1 MKKLIAPLIG
11 VLLLAGCGG
20 GISSP
25 NQNKFISGSGA
36 AVYIKASDRKIAPNI
51 VGTTITG
58 ETFSSPKNQIIVLNV
73 WASWCSPCRAEAP
86 TLEAL
91 SQKFPKVQFVGVL
104 TRDNVTAARS
114 FIERFKLTYPTITD
128 DSVLAS
134 FRGSL
139 PPNAIPTTLVIDS
152 SGYVAARISGAVTV
166 GLLTDLIN
174 NVSGDPRHA

>member
-1 MKKLIAPLIG
+1 MKKFIAPLVA
-11 VLLLAGCGG
+11 VLFLTGCGG
-20 GISSP
+20 GVSSL

-36 AVYIKASDRKIAPNI
+36 AVYIKASDRKFAPSI
-51 VGTTITG
+51 SGTTIAG
-58 ETFSSPKNQIIVLNV
+58 GTFSSPKNKVIVLNV
-73 WASWCSPCRAEAP
+73 WASWCAPCRAEAP

-91 SQKFPKVQFVGVL
+91 SLKFPEVQFVGVL

-114 FIERFKLTYPTITD
+114 FIERFKLTYPSITD

-166 GLLTDLIN
+166 GLLTDLITK
-174 NVSGDPRHA
+174 VSGDPKHA